1 MRVDMRG
8 VKAFSGRRKVPE
20 SRMLAAREPYKC
32 GLRAVQVW
40 LVSRASVVREPC
52 KCGWRRLPMPGNCTE
67 REGGMTII
75 LDVVRGILAE
85 KLYLCM
91 FEFSSSAAAE
101 PKADNLRNL

>member
-40 LVSRASVVREPC
+40 L
-52 KCGWRRLPMPGNCTE
+52 
-67 REGGMTII
+67 
-75 LDVVRGILAE
+75 AE
-85 KLYLCM
+85 VADAGKLYG
-91 FEFSSSAAAE
+91 
-101 PKADNLRNL
+101 KGGWDDNYS